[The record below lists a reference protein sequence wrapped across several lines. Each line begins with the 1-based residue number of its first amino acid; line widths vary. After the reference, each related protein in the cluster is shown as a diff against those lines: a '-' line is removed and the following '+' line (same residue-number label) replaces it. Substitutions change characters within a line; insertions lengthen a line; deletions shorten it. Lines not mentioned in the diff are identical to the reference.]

1 MFIMTNINIPND
13 LIQVYDTK
21 DGSNDIVKLSILA
34 SQIIQGK
41 IKVYGVGKLSN
52 SSNRHDIIPIIPY
65 DIYICYGD
73 AKEAFA
79 RLYQKKGYSR
89 EQALKAVGLA

>member
-21 DGSNDIVKLSILA
+21 DGTNDVVRLSMLSRQIV
-34 SQIIQGK
+34 QGN
-41 IKVYGVGKLSN
+41 IKVYGLGKLN
-52 SSNRHDIIPIIPY
+52 TSNRAGTIPIY
-65 DIYICYGD
+65 NYGVYVCYND

-79 RLYQKKGYSR
+79 RYYQKNGYTR